1 MRPALNIDV
10 HMDNAGLDDSPI
22 GKYILIITFIVPKM
36 LTLHHITSRAGR
48 RATQEPSRHN
58 QGLA

>member
-1 MRPALNIDV
+1 MQPALNIDV

-36 LTLHHITSRAGR
+36 LTLHHITSRASV
-48 RATQEPSRHN
+48 RATQEPSCHN
-58 QGLA
+58 